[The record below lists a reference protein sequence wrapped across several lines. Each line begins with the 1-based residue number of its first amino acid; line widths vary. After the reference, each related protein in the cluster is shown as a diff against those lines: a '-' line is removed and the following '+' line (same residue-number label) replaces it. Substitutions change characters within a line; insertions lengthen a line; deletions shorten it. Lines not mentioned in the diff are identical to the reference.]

1 VVNDTRTMTLADVE
15 RYDEQSRATVGD
27 QAVVLGGS
35 LAGLCSAR
43 VLDDV
48 FEEVVILER
57 DAVPDEPTVRD
68 GAPQTSQPHAMLEAG
83 RVTLEDLFPGF
94 GEEIRAAGGLEL
106 DMADD
111 FTWYDQGG
119 VVTSTDAAM
128 PALYAS
134 RPLFEHVVRERMR
147 DRESVRL
154 RGDCRFFDYRYD
166 ADAGRVTGVRFRDES
181 GEEATLEADLV
192 VDATG
197 RTSRTPDWL
206 EQQGYSAPETSE
218 VEVDVTYSTV
228 RIERPPD
235 AEGGVL
241 VAPETDRPRGAA
253 MMPVEDDRWEI
264 VFQGVHGE
272 RAPAD
277 RETFLQWA
285 ETFPVEEIARQ
296 LRGQEWVSDVQR
308 YPFPASVRRH
318 YEALARFPDGLV
330 VTGDAVASFNPIY
343 GQGMSVAALD
353 ALVLHHELEDGLA
366 GLGPRFFERVSDV
379 VDEPWQLAVGNDF
392 IFEATTG
399 PKPFGTD
406 LFNRYVARLLQ
417 RAHDDGA
424 LTEAFFRVFRLE
436 RSATSLLRPGVVWRV
451 LGPRFGSE
459 PTADAAGDRVRFGAD
474 SPEPS
479 AD

>member
-1 VVNDTRTMTLADVE
+1 MTLADIE
-15 RYDEQSRATVGD
+15 RYGERPEGMFGD
-27 QAVVLGGS
+27 RAVVLGGS
-35 LAGLCSAR
+35 MAGLCAAR
-43 VLDDV
+43 VLDDA
-48 FEEVVILER
+48 FEEVVVLER
-57 DAVPDEPTVRD
+57 DEFPHEPTVRD
-68 GAPQTSQPHAMLEAG
+68 GAPQTGQPHAMLEAG

-94 GEEIRAAGGLEL
+94 GADVRAAGGLGL

-119 VVTSTDAAM
+119 FVTSTDAAM

-147 DRESVRL
+147 DREAVRL

-166 ADAGRVTGVRFRDES
+166 ADAGRVTGVRFRDEA
-181 GEEATLEADLV
+181 GDETTLEAALV

-206 EQQGYSAPETSE
+206 ERQGYPAPETSE

-241 VAPETDRPRGAA
+241 VAPEADRPRGAA
-253 MMPVEDDRWEI
+253 MMPVEDGRWEV
-264 VFQGVHGE
+264 VFQGIHGE

-277 RETFLQWA
+277 RETLLEWA
-285 ETFPVEEIARQ
+285 ETLPVEEIARQ
-296 LRGQEWVSDVQR
+296 LRDREWASDVQR

-318 YEALARFPDGLV
+318 YEGLERFPDGLA
-330 VTGDAVASFNPIY
+330 VTGDAIASFNPIY

-353 ALVLHHELEDGLA
+353 ALVLHHELDDGLA

-392 IFEATTG
+392 VFEGTTG
-399 PKPFGTD
+399 PKPTGTD
-406 LFNRYVARLLQ
+406 LFNRYVARLLR

-436 RSATSLLRPGVVWRV
+436 RSVTSLLRPGVVWRV
-451 LGPRFGSE
+451 LRPRFGTGTLTDSSE
-459 PTADAAGDRVRFGAD
+459 DRIRFGRDATGF
-474 SPEPS
+474 SWRR
-479 AD
+479 